1 MRKRRASCGMNG
13 RAIVPPVQVMQMVDE
28 LSQAAI
34 GQKTLFERL
43 KETGNL
49 PTPKGVGLSIVR
61 ATQKEASSIGDI
73 ARVARTDPAFSA
85 RLLKAANGVVRHL
98 RRPVVAV
105 PDAITVLG
113 VGAVRNLAL
122 GLSLLAHY
130 RDGPCKRFD
139 YRLFW
144 TKSLIRALSMQAL
157 AERIR
162 LAGGEESFCVGL
174 LAKIG
179 ELALATVFPKDFDE
193 VLEVHGRS
201 HFQDR
206 VVAEHA
212 RFAISN
218 PTLTAAMLADWS
230 IPKVFV
236 EAVRGFEDPEA
247 NGFAKGSR
255 EESVRLI
262 LRLSDAVAQY
272 VSLGPDESGRNAVRD
287 QVLAAG
293 NEMALEMSEL
303 TLLVER
309 VGAEWQDWAR
319 LLELPAESV
328 PAFEAETVVVAT
340 DGDSGDTQIEPIVE
354 PLKILV
360 VDDDATMRTV
370 LARVLTK
377 LGHEA
382 RTASDGHGGIEMA
395 MSWQPDLMIV
405 DWVMPQMGGADLVRA
420 IRQSKGGRG
429 VYLIVLTGIEEE
441 DRLVEAFEA
450 GVDDFL
456 TKPIK
461 PRVLAAR
468 IRAGQRVIR
477 LQHELERE
485 HEATRRIAEELELSN
500 RRLREVAL
508 TDPLTGFRNR
518 RFAME
523 RLVQEWAT
531 SLRSERP
538 LACLMIDV
546 DAFKVINDSYGHDVG
561 DRMLKHAAQALK
573 KGLRTQD
580 VVCRIGGDEFL
591 VICPDTGLA
600 AATACAER
608 VRALVAAEPMAAGRL
623 QLAVSIS
630 VGVAQRTADMTD
642 PDMLLKAADQG
653 LYRAKKLGRNRVAY
667 VQVL

>member
-1 MRKRRASCGMNG
+1 MRMRRASRGMNG
-13 RAIVPPVQVMQMVDE
+13 HAIVPSVQVMQMVDE

-43 KETGNL
+43 KETGSL
-49 PTPKGVGLSIVR
+49 PTPKGVGLAIVR
-61 ATQKEASSIGDI
+61 ATQKEASSVGDI
-73 ARVARTDPAFSA
+73 ARIARTDPAFSA
-85 RLLKAANGVVRHL
+85 RLLKAANGAVRHL

-113 VGAVRNLAL
+113 VSAVRNLAL

-144 TKSLIRALSMQAL
+144 TKSLIRALSMQVL
-157 AERIR
+157 AEHIR

-179 ELALATVFPKDFDE
+179 ELALATAFPKDFDE
-193 VLEVHGRS
+193 VLEAHGRS
-201 HFQDR
+201 PFPDR
-206 VVAEHA
+206 MVAEHA

-218 PTLTAAMLADWS
+218 PTLTAAMLVDWS

-236 EAVRGFEDPEA
+236 EPVRGFEDPEA

-262 LRLSDAVAQY
+262 LRLSEAVAHY
-272 VSLGPDESGRNAVRD
+272 VSHGPDESARNIVRD

-293 NEMALEMSEL
+293 NEMALDMSVL
-303 TLLVER
+303 TQLVER
-309 VGAEWQDWAR
+309 VGADWQDWAR

-340 DGDSGDTQIEPIVE
+340 EGDSGDTLVEPIVE

-377 LGHEA
+377 FGHEA
-382 RTASDGHGGIEMA
+382 RTASDGHGGIELA
-395 MSWQPDLMIV
+395 MSWRPGLMIV

-420 IRQSKGGRG
+420 VRQSKDGRG
-429 VYLIVLTGIEEE
+429 VYIIVLTGIEEE

-523 RLVQEWAT
+523 RLVQEWAA

>member
-1 MRKRRASCGMNG
+1 
-13 RAIVPPVQVMQMVDE
+13 MVDE

-43 KETGNL
+43 KETGSL
-49 PTPKGVGLSIVR
+49 PTPKGVGLAIVR
-61 ATQKEASSIGDI
+61 ATQKEASSVGDI
-73 ARVARTDPAFSA
+73 ARIARTDPAFSA
-85 RLLKAANGVVRHL
+85 RLLKAANGAVRHL

-113 VGAVRNLAL
+113 VSAVRNLAL

-144 TKSLIRALSMQAL
+144 TKSLIRALSMQVL
-157 AERIR
+157 AEHIR

-179 ELALATVFPKDFDE
+179 ELALATAFPKDFDE
-193 VLEVHGRS
+193 VLEAHGRS
-201 HFQDR
+201 PFPDR
-206 VVAEHA
+206 MVAEHA

-218 PTLTAAMLADWS
+218 PTLTAAMLVDWS

-236 EAVRGFEDPEA
+236 EPVRGFEDPEA

-262 LRLSDAVAQY
+262 LRLSEAVAHY
-272 VSLGPDESGRNAVRD
+272 VSHGPDESARNIVRD

-293 NEMALEMSEL
+293 NEMALDMSVL
-303 TLLVER
+303 TQLVER
-309 VGAEWQDWAR
+309 VGADWQDWAR

-340 DGDSGDTQIEPIVE
+340 EGDSGDTLVEPIVE

-377 LGHEA
+377 FGHEA
-382 RTASDGHGGIEMA
+382 RTASDGHGGIELA
-395 MSWQPDLMIV
+395 MSWRPGLMIV

-420 IRQSKGGRG
+420 VRQSKDGRG
-429 VYLIVLTGIEEE
+429 VYIIVLTGIEEE

-523 RLVQEWAT
+523 RLVQEWAA